1 MSNGSQISVGAL
13 GLRIQNIVR
22 QIRELNELQKRVDE
36 AEVRSRVR
44 YVSASTRRSR
54 VRRSSLR

>member
-13 GLRIQNIVR
+13 DLRIRNIVR